1 MIHVEERMEFQTLKA
16 QLAMTLWHVSAMTIS
31 NGTLL
36 KFLAF
41 LVIFQEEHK
50 FGILQIKY
58 AE

>member
-1 MIHVEERMEFQTLKA
+1 MEFQTLKA